1 MAQGMSFERHDHSST
16 PSKLPGFSVSAAA
29 SPPNRATG
37 GMEALLTSAEAA
49 RVLKIHPKVVERMA
63 KRGEIP
69 ALKVGKFWRYRASA
83 LDAWIETKLKSG
95 CQPCRIETQF

>member
-16 PSKLPGFSVSAAA
+16 SEKFRDLSVATAT
-29 SPPNRATG
+29 SPPNRAAG
-37 GMEALLTSAEAA
+37 VMEALLTSAEAA

-69 ALKVGKFWRYRASA
+69 ALKVGKFWRYRATS
-83 LDAWIETKLKSG
+83 LDAWIETKLKSS